1 MNAIYAAPE
10 LRSTRT
16 RQDAREPCSAVAHF
30 EAEAYGAGVTE
41 YELLE
46 RCRERLTG
54 YERPK
59 RLVIGELPKTS
70 TGKIRKNELRDLA
83 RSTT

>member
-1 MNAIYAAPE
+1 MNVIYAAPE

-30 EAEAYGAGVTE
+30 DAETHGAEVTE
-41 YELLE
+41 NELLE
-46 RCRERLTG
+46 HCRERLAA
-54 YERPK
+54 YKRPK
-59 RLVIGELPKTS
+59 RPVIGEQPKTS